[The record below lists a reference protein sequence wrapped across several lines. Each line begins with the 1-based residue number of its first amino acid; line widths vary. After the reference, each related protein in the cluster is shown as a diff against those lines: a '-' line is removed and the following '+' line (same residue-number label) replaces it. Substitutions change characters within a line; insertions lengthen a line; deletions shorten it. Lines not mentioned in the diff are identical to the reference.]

1 MRRFR
6 NRSDAG
12 RELATALYRRGLLEE
27 GAAGDGTGPRS
38 VVVFGL
44 ARGGVPVAAEVA
56 RAAGVPV
63 RALVVRKVSAPG
75 FEEYAL
81 GAIAAFAGEV
91 AVVRNAGQGDGPEFD
106 EAVARQLPELRRRE
120 TLFGAGAPAPDL
132 AGRTAVLVDDGL
144 ATGAT
149 MLAAVQAVRS
159 VGPAAVVVAVPVA
172 LGRTRDQLEA
182 VADDVLALQEPAGMR
197 SVGAA
202 YDDFTQT
209 SERDVLSLLRLPGGS
224 QHDT

>member
-1 MRRFR
+1 MRRFK

-12 RELATALYRRGLLEE
+12 RELATALSRRGLLSL
-27 GAAGDGTGPRS
+27 GTGGDGTGPRS

-81 GAIAAFAGEV
+81 GAVAAFAGEV
-91 AVVRNAGQGDGPEFD
+91 AVVRNAGQDEGPEFD
-106 EAVARQLPELRRRE
+106 AAVARQLPELQRRE
-120 TLFGAGAPAPDL
+120 LLFGTGGSAPDL
-132 AGRTAVLVDDGL
+132 ADRTAVLVDDGL

-172 LGRTRDQLEA
+172 LGRTRAQVEA

-209 SERDVLSLLRLPGGS
+209 SEGDVLTLLGLTGGS
-224 QHDT
+224 QRDT